1 MEPGA
6 GTDIF
11 HRQLLPQFVALDGF
25 MLSAMVGKHPA
36 HILELG
42 NADHIDQQNCQLYNA
57 FAEVPQQIV
66 VMDGLHQSHQKGGQ
80 QQEQAHRA
88 RRAQQHRQ
96 IDHQR
101 LHFLRAD
108 VLFQPGFKLAGF
120 ADIFLLGVKG
130 RRIHQRLHTRHHASA
145 EIHHA
150 ANQRPAQ
157 NRVLVLDELQFFF
170 FHDDLAV
177 LIPDGN
183 GLPIGATHH
192 NALNE
197 RLTADGCSFF
207 LICHSLVL
215 SNHLPIALSIAQEV
229 SQKWYFYRYC
239 SGR

>member
-1 MEPGA
+1 
-6 GTDIF
+6 
-11 HRQLLPQFVALDGF
+11 
-25 MLSAMVGKHPA
+25 
-36 HILELG
+36 
-42 NADHIDQQNCQLYNA
+42 
-57 FAEVPQQIV
+57 
-66 VMDGLHQSHQKGGQ
+66 MDRLHQSHQKCRQ

-120 ADIFLLGVKG
+120 ADIFLLRVKG
-130 RRIHQRLHTRHHASA
+130 CRIHQRLHTRHHASA

-215 SNHLPIALSIAQEV
+215 SNHPLIALSIAQEV
-229 SQKWYFYRYC
+229 SQKQYFYRYC